1 MPPPKADTPRQ
12 EERAGWFAISVLIG
26 SLSPYFSSRW
36 LKTAEET
43 KRTLAA
49 HNAAV
54 RESLNRI
61 EATLKQQSKTSQ
73 P

>member
-1 MPPPKADTPRQ
+1 MNLLTDILTFV
-12 EERAGWFAISVLIG
+12 GFFAITFGAAGTI
-26 SLSPYFSSRW
+26 SRW
-36 LKTAEET
+36 LKAAEDR
-43 KRTLAA
+43 KRILST

>member
-1 MPPPKADTPRQ
+1 MNLLTDILTFVGFIAITFGA
-12 EERAGWFAISVLIG
+12 AGTISK
-26 SLSPYFSSRW
+26 W
-36 LKTAEET
+36 LKAADDR

-61 EATLKQQSKTSQ
+61 EATIKQQSKTSQ

>member
-1 MPPPKADTPRQ
+1 MNLLTDILTFV
-12 EERAGWFAISVLIG
+12 GFFAITFGAAGTISK
-26 SLSPYFSSRW
+26 W

-61 EATLKQQSKTSQ
+61 EATIKHQSRTNQ

>member
-1 MPPPKADTPRQ
+1 MNLLTDILTFVGFFAITFGAAGTISRWIRES
-12 EERAGWFAISVLIG
+12 EER
-26 SLSPYFSSRW
+26 
-36 LKTAEET
+36 
-43 KRTLAA
+43 KRAA
-49 HNAAV
+49 ASHNAAV

>member
-1 MPPPKADTPRQ
+1 MNLLTDILTFV
-12 EERAGWFAISVLIG
+12 GFFAITFGAAGTI
-26 SLSPYFSSRW
+26 SRW
-36 LKTAEET
+36 LKATEET

-49 HNAAV
+49 HNASV

-61 EATLKQQSKTSQ
+61 EATLKHQSKTSQ

>member
-1 MPPPKADTPRQ
+1 MNLLTDLLTFI
-12 EERAGWFAISVLIG
+12 GFFAITFGAAGAI
-26 SLSPYFSSRW
+26 SRW
-36 LKTAEET
+36 LKAAEDR
-43 KRTLAA
+43 KRILSA